1 MDKFIKDY
9 WSIILG
15 VLIAAGSLAVAQY
28 RVGEIESRLEEL
40 KGEPLKLVI
49 LERDVGRMK
58 CEIGNV
64 KRILRNQPEIDC

>member
-1 MDKFIKDY
+1 MNQLKEY
-9 WSIILG
+9 WTIIVG

-28 RVGEIESRLEEL
+28 RVGEVEAKLNEI
-40 KGEPLKLVI
+40 KGEPLKLAI

-64 KRILRNQPEIDC
+64 KRILRTQPEIDC